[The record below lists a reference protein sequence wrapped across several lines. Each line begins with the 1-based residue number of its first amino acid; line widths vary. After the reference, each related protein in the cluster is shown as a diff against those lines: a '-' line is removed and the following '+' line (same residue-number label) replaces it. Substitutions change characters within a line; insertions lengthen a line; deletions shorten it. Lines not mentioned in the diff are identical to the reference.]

1 MTNNEQALYHAVT
14 HLGDNAL
21 ILGHRISEWC
31 GHGPVLEQDIA
42 MTNIALD
49 VIGQARM
56 YLEYAGKLSGENRS
70 DDDMA
75 YKRDVLDYK
84 NFLITELPNGDFAD
98 TIARQYCFDQ
108 WHFLFLNELQHSKD
122 ETLSAIAQK
131 SLKEVT
137 YHRRWSSEW
146 VVRLG
151 DGTEESKEKMQRAID
166 DVWMYTGEMFT
177 QTDEEKALVNEG
189 ILPDASK
196 LLSVWTDELK
206 RVLNEATL
214 DLPTDEWMQEGGKN
228 GVHTEYLGF
237 ILAEMQYLPRAYPD
251 ATW

>member
-1 MTNNEQALYHAVT
+1 MSKDTARYNAVT

-49 VIGQARM
+49 LIGQARM
-56 YLEYAGKLSGENRS
+56 YLEYAGRLSGEEKS

-75 YKRDVLDYK
+75 YRRDVLDFK
-84 NFLITELPNGDFAD
+84 NFLVTELPNGDYAD
-98 TIARQYCFDQ
+98 TIARQFVFDQ
-108 WHFLFLNELQHSKD
+108 WHFLFLSALQQSTD

-137 YHRRWSSEW
+137 YHKRWSAEW

-151 DGTEESKEKMQRAID
+151 DGTDESKEKMQRAID
-166 DVWMYTGEMFT
+166 DIWMFTGELFT
-177 QTDEEKALVNEG
+177 QTDEEKELVKEGVLPNAEALKSTWDSEVKR
-189 ILPDASK
+189 ILD
-196 LLSVWTDELK
+196 
-206 RVLNEATL
+206 EATL
-214 DLPTDEWMQEGGKN
+214 SLPGDEWMQSGGKT
-228 GVHTEYLGF
+228 GYHTEHLGF
-237 ILAEMQYLPRAYPD
+237 ILAEMQFLPRAYPD

>member
-1 MTNNEQALYHAVT
+1 MSKDKTLYNAVT

-42 MTNIALD
+42 MTNISLD
-49 VIGQARM
+49 LIGQARM
-56 YLEYAGKLSGENRS
+56 YLDYAGKLSGEDKS

-75 YKRDVLDYK
+75 YKRDVLDFK

-98 TIARQYCFDQ
+98 TIARQFFFDQ
-108 WHFLFLNELQHSKD
+108 WHFVFLSHLQNSKD
-122 ETLSAIAQK
+122 ETLSSIAKK
-131 SLKEVT
+131 SIKEVT
-137 YHRRWSSEW
+137 YHKRWSSEW

-166 DVWMYTGEMFT
+166 DMWMYTGEMLT
-177 QTDEEKALVNEG
+177 QTEEESALVEQG
-189 ILPDASK
+189 ILPDAPAMK
-196 LLSVWTDELK
+196 ETWMHEVKE
-206 RVLNEATL
+206 VINEATL
-214 DLPTDEWMQEGGKN
+214 SLPEDDFMQEGGKT
-228 GVHTEYLGF
+228 GVHTEHLGF
-237 ILAEMQYLPRAYPD
+237 ILAEMQFLPRAYPD